1 MSFLGE
7 QHVIE
12 IHFQANS
19 NTVTSR
25 SPSEREMAHGEGSV
39 SLPAVVCTFH
49 QPARGRSIDASG
61 LMLQPERIIY
71 TQQKIKNT
79 PVLLV

>member
-1 MSFLGE
+1 M
-7 QHVIE
+7 IE

-19 NTVTSR
+19 NAVTSR
-25 SPSEREMAHGEGSV
+25 SPSECEMAHGEGSI

-71 TQQKIKNT
+71 TLLEIKNI